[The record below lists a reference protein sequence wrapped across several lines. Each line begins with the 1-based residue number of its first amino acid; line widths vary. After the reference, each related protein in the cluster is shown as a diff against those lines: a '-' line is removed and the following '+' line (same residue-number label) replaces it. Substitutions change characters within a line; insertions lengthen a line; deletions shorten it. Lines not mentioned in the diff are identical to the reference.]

1 MAIWKRIQHYTNLS
15 GCYIHVVY
23 KVQSSQTSQNL
34 QHLFKRTFS
43 VRPSCDVKTV
53 DVLGST
59 YTTDQTTNVTQKILE
74 KIGKNL
80 HCKHNHP
87 LNLITRRIE
96 NYFNN
101 NFRNNWR
108 APMFSKFDRLSPVV
122 TLTQNFDTLLVPP
135 DHPSRALSESY
146 YLNST
151 YMLRAHT
158 SAHQSD
164 LIKTGL
170 DAFLV
175 VGDVYRRDTVD
186 ASHYPAFH
194 QMEGVRLF
202 SKQELFSHVE
212 DTSKVTFFEEGT
224 RNGTKQERLTVETSL
239 CLEQDLKDTLRNL
252 ANHLFGD
259 DVEMQWV
266 DAYFP
271 FTHPSWELEIKYQ
284 GEWLEVLGCGL
295 IEQDILTSAG
305 ADSKVGWAFGLGLER
320 LAMRLYSIPDIRL
333 FWSEDSRFYKQFD
346 VDDPDKK
353 ITFKPF
359 SKQSPCIND
368 VSFWV
373 PNDFSENDFYDI
385 VRSIGSD
392 LVESVELFD
401 DFVHPKTKRRSKAY
415 HITYRH
421 MERSLTQEEVNDI
434 HGNIMEEAVTQLG
447 IQIR

>member
-1 MAIWKRIQHYTNLS
+1 M
-15 GCYIHVVY
+15 
-23 KVQSSQTSQNL
+23 
-34 QHLFKRTFS
+34 
-43 VRPSCDVKTV
+43 
-53 DVLGST
+53 
-59 YTTDQTTNVTQKILE
+59 
-74 KIGKNL
+74 IGKNL

-87 LNLITRRIE
+87 LNLISRRIE

-101 NFRNNWR
+101 NFRNSWR
-108 APMFSKFDRLSPVV
+108 APMFSKFDRISPVV
-122 TLTQNFDTLLVPP
+122 TLTQNFDSLLVPP
-135 DHPSRALSESY
+135 HHPSRDLSESY

-151 YMLRAHT
+151 HMLRAHT

-175 VGDVYRRDTVD
+175 LGDVYRRDTVD
-186 ASHYPAFH
+186 ASHYPVFH

-212 DTSKVTFFEEGT
+212 DASKVTFFEEGT
-224 RNGTKQERLTVETSL
+224 RNSTKQERHAVETSL
-239 CLEQDLKDTLRNL
+239 SLEQDLKKTLRNL
-252 ANHLFGD
+252 ANHLFGE

-284 GEWLEVLGCGL
+284 GEWLEVLGCGI
-295 IEQDILTSAG
+295 IEQELLTAAG

-333 FWSEDSRFYKQFD
+333 FWSEDSKFLNQFN
-346 VDDPDKK
+346 VDEPDTKV
-353 ITFKPF
+353 TFKPF

-373 PNDFSENDFYDI
+373 PENFSENDFYDI
-385 VRSIGSD
+385 VRNVGGD

-401 DFVHPKTKRRSKAY
+401 DFVHPKTQRRSKAY
-415 HITYRH
+415 HMTYCH
-421 MERSLTQEEVNDI
+421 MERSLTQSEVNDI
-434 HGNIMEEAVTQLG
+434 HKNIMEEAIRQLG
-447 IQIR
+447 IQVR